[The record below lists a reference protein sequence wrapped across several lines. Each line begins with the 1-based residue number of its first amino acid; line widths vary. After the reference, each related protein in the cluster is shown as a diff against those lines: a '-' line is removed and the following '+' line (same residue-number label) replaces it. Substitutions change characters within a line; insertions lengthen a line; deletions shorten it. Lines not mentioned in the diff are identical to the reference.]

1 LPILVLHLKGVF
13 LVDIFILSIVV
24 LIYLLMVGYVG
35 YVAWK
40 RTKSADDYMVA
51 GRKTHP
57 YIMALSYGA
66 TFISTSAI
74 VGFGGTAGVYG
85 MGLLWL
91 TFLNILV
98 GIFIAFVFFGK
109 RTRKMGHN
117 MGALT
122 FPEFL
127 SRRFNSK
134 FIQYFSGA
142 VIFLGM
148 PLYASVVLIGM
159 ARFVETT
166 LQIDYNFALVGM
178 ALIVAVYVIFGGLRG
193 VMYTDALQGT
203 IMFFGMLFLLASTYW
218 VLGGVVDANQALTNL
233 INIVPA
239 SATAKATATGFTG
252 WTSMPSL
259 GSPFWWTL
267 VSTLILGVGIGVLS
281 QPQLAVRFM
290 TVKSNR
296 ELNRAVLIGG
306 IFIFMMTG
314 TAFVVGALSNVY
326 FFDTVGKLAIAVAG
340 GNADKIIPAF
350 IGGAMPLWFAYL
362 FMITL
367 LSAAMSTLSA
377 QVHVQGTALGRDI
390 YETVT
395 SKTGGSSVMIAR
407 AGIAIAVIIAV
418 ILGFI
423 LPANIIA
430 VGTAMWFSITAASFL
445 SLYIFALFWKRS
457 TKVGAIAGLL
467 TGTFFSM
474 FWILFGY
481 QKSAAALGICQAIT
495 GNAVILTT
503 APWPTVDPIVIG
515 LPLAFV
521 VTVVVSLLTKPPV
534 QEHMDL
540 CFKGI

>member
-1 LPILVLHLKGVF
+1 MDNFVLL
-13 LVDIFILSIVV
+13 IIIV
-24 LIYLLMVGYVG
+24 LIYLVLIGYVG
-35 YVAWK
+35 YVAWR

-51 GRKTHP
+51 GRQTHP
-57 YIMALSYGA
+57 FIMALSYGA
-66 TFISTSAI
+66 TFISTAAI

-91 TFLNILV
+91 TVLNILV
-98 GIFIAFVFFGK
+98 GIFIAFVLFGK

-117 MGALT
+117 LKALT

-166 LQIDYNFALVGM
+166 LGINYSIALIAM
-178 ALIVAVYVIFGGLRG
+178 AVIVAVYVVFGGIRG

-203 IMFFGMLFLLASTYW
+203 IMFIGMIVLLGAIYW
-218 VLGGVVDANQALTNL
+218 ITGGVTGGNQALTNL
-233 INIVPA
+233 INVVPA
-239 SATAKATATGFTG
+239 NATTAATATGFTG
-252 WTSMPSL
+252 WTSMPTL

-290 TVKSNR
+290 TVKSNK
-296 ELNRAVLIGG
+296 ELNRAVLVGG

-314 TAFVVGALSNVY
+314 TAFIVGALSNVY
-326 FFDTVGKLAIAVAG
+326 FWDTIAKTAMQAAA
-340 GNADKIIPAF
+340 GNADNIIPKF
-350 IGGAMPLWFAYL
+350 ITAAMPLWFAYL

-377 QVHVQGTALGRDI
+377 QFHVQGTALGRDI
-390 YETVT
+390 FETVT
-395 SKTGGSSVMIAR
+395 GTKGKSSVLVAR
-407 AGIAIAVIIAV
+407 AGITIAVIIAV

-423 LPANIIA
+423 LPTNIIA
-430 VGTAMWFSITAASFL
+430 VGTAIWFSITAAAFL
-445 SLYIFALFWKRS
+445 SMYAFALFWKRS
-457 TKVGAIAGLL
+457 TKAGVITGLVVGTLM
-467 TGTFFSM
+467 SV
-474 FWILFGY
+474 FWLVFEY
-481 QKSAAALGICQAIT
+481 KKSAEALGICKALT
-495 GNAVILTT
+495 GQTILWNIP
-503 APWPTVDPIVIG
+503 PWPTVDSIVIA
-515 LPLAFV
+515 LPIAFIL
-521 VTVVVSLLTKPPV
+521 TVVVSLLTKPQPKE
-534 QEHMDL
+534 QLDKM
-540 CFKGI
+540 FKGV

>member
-1 LPILVLHLKGVF
+1 VILVDL
-13 LVDIFILSIVV
+13 LVLSVV
-24 LIYLLMVGYVG
+24 ILIYLLMVGYVG
-35 YVAWK
+35 YIAWK
-40 RTKSADDYMVA
+40 RTKSADDYLVA

-66 TFISTSAI
+66 TFISTAAI

-117 MGALT
+117 MSALT

-166 LQIDYNFALVGM
+166 LQIDYNFALIGM
-178 ALIVAVYVIFGGLRG
+178 ALIVAVYVIFGGIRG

-203 IMFFGMLFLLASTYW
+203 IMFFGMIFLLASTYW
-218 VLGGVVDANQALTNL
+218 LLGGVFDANQALTNL
-233 INIVPA
+233 VNVVPA

-252 WTSMPSL
+252 WTSMPTL

-281 QPQLAVRFM
+281 QPQLVVRFM

-314 TAFVVGALSNVY
+314 TAFVVGSLSNLY
-326 FFDTVGKLAIAVAG
+326 FFDTVGKLAIQVAG

-350 IGGAMPLWFAYL
+350 IGTAMPLWFAYL

-390 YETVT
+390 YETLT
-395 SKTGGSSVMIAR
+395 KKTGASSVMIAR
-407 AGIAIAVIIAV
+407 AGIAIAVVVAV
-418 ILGFI
+418 ILGYI
-423 LPANIIA
+423 LPDNIIA
-430 VGTAMWFSITAASFL
+430 VGTAMWFSITAAAFL
-445 SLYIFALFWKRS
+445 SLYVFALFWKGS
-457 TKVGAIAGLL
+457 TKAGAIAGLV
-467 TGTFFSM
+467 TGTVFSL

-481 QKSAAALGICQAIT
+481 QKSAAALGICQALT
-495 GNAVILTT
+495 GNAVIIST
-503 APWPTVDPIVIG
+503 APWPTVDPILIG

-521 VTVVVSLLTKPPV
+521 VTVVVSLLTKPPA
-534 QEHMDL
+534 QEHLDF

>member
-1 LPILVLHLKGVF
+1 MENTF
-13 LVDIFILSIVV
+13 LLTIVV
-24 LIYLLMVGYVG
+24 LIYLLLVGYVG
-35 YVAWK
+35 YIAWK

-57 YIMALSYGA
+57 FIMALSYGA
-66 TFISTSAI
+66 TFISTAAI

-91 TFLNILV
+91 TVLNIIV
-98 GIFIAFVFFGK
+98 GIFIAFVLFGK

-117 MGALT
+117 LSALT

-127 SRRFNSK
+127 SRRYNSK

-166 LQIDYNFALVGM
+166 LQIDYTIALVIM
-178 ALIVAVYVIFGGLRG
+178 AMIVAVYVVFGGLRG

-203 IMFFGMLFLLASTYW
+203 IMFVGMVILLGSIYW
-218 VLGGVVDANQALTNL
+218 ILGGVTAGNQALTNL
-233 INIVPA
+233 INVVPA
-239 SATAKATATGFTG
+239 QATAKAAATGFTG
-252 WTSMPSL
+252 WTSMPAL

-326 FFDTVGKLAIAVAG
+326 FFDTVGKIAIQVAG
-340 GNADKIIPAF
+340 GNMDKIIPTF
-350 IGGAMPLWFAYL
+350 ITSAMPLWFAYL

-367 LSAAMSTLSA
+367 LSAAMSTLSS
-377 QVHVQGTALGRDI
+377 QFHVQGTAIGRDV

-395 SKTGGSSVMIAR
+395 GTKGKSSVLVAR
-407 AGIAIAVIIAV
+407 AGITIAVIIAV
-418 ILGFI
+418 ILGLI
-423 LPANIIA
+423 LPAGIIA
-430 VGTAMWFSITAASFL
+430 VGTAIWFSITAAAFL
-445 SLYIFALFWKRS
+445 SMYAFALFWKRS
-457 TKVGAIAGLL
+457 TKAGVISGLVI
-467 TGTFFSM
+467 GTLISV
-474 FWILFGY
+474 FWLVFEY
-481 QKSAAALGICQAIT
+481 KKSAAALGICKALT
-495 GNAVILTT
+495 GQVVLIGTN
-503 APWPTVDPIVIG
+503 PWPTVDSIVIA
-515 LPLAFV
+515 LPISFLI
-521 VTVVVSLLTKPPV
+521 TVIVSLLTKPPEKE
-534 QEHMDL
+534 QLDEI
-540 CFKGI
+540 FKGI

>member
-1 LPILVLHLKGVF
+1 MANDLLVL
-13 LVDIFILSIVV
+13 SIIV
-24 LIYLLMVGYVG
+24 LIYLALVIYVG
-35 YVAWK
+35 YVAWR

-51 GRKTHP
+51 GRATHP
-57 YIMALSYGA
+57 FIMALSYGA
-66 TFISTSAI
+66 TFISTAAI

-109 RTRKMGHN
+109 RTRKIGHN
-117 MGALT
+117 LSALT

-127 SRRFNSK
+127 SRRFGDSK

-142 VIFLGM
+142 IIFLGM

-166 LQIDYNFALVGM
+166 LNLNYGI
-178 ALIVAVYVIFGGLRG
+178 ALIALAVIVALYVIFGGIRG

-203 IMFFGMLFLLASTYW
+203 IMFIVMVVLFVAIYW
-218 VLGGVVDANQALTNL
+218 ITGGIVAGNEALTNL

-239 SATAKATATGFTG
+239 KATAAATATGFTG
-252 WTSMPSL
+252 WTSMPAF

-290 TVKSNR
+290 MVKSNK

-306 IFIFMMTG
+306 IFIFLMTG
-314 TAFVVGALSNVY
+314 TAFIVGALSNVY
-326 FFDTVGKLAIAVAG
+326 FFDTLGKTAMQFVG

-350 IGGAMPLWFAYL
+350 IAAAMPAWFAYL

-377 QVHVQGTALGRDI
+377 LFHVQGTALGRDV
-390 YETVT
+390 YETV
-395 SKTGGSSVMIAR
+395 SKKKGGASVLVAR
-407 AGIAIAVIIAV
+407 AGITIAVVIAV
-418 ILGFI
+418 ILGFL

-430 VGTAMWFSITAASFL
+430 VGTAIWFSITAAAFL
-445 SLYIFALFWKRS
+445 SMYAFACFWKRS
-457 TKVGAIAGLL
+457 TKAGVITGLVVGTLI
-467 TGTFFSM
+467 SV
-474 FWILFGY
+474 FWIVFEY
-481 QKSAAALGICQAIT
+481 KKSAEALGICKALTGQSVLIT
-495 GNAVILTT
+495 AQ
-503 APWPTVDPIVIG
+503 PWPTVDSIVIA
-515 LPLAFV
+515 LPIAFIL
-521 VTVVVSLLTKPPV
+521 TVVVSLLTKPPSK
-534 QEHMDL
+534 EHIEK
-540 CFKGI
+540 CFRGV

>member
-1 LPILVLHLKGVF
+1 MDNAF
-13 LVDIFILSIVV
+13 LLSIIV

-35 YVAWK
+35 YIAWK
-40 RTKSADDYMVA
+40 RTKSADDYMVV
-51 GRKTHP
+51 GREIHP
-57 YIMALSYGA
+57 FIMALSYGA

-98 GIFIAFVFFGK
+98 GIFIAFVLFGK

-117 MGALT
+117 LSALT

-127 SRRFNSK
+127 SRRFDSK

-166 LQIDYNFALVGM
+166 LQIDYTIALFAM
-178 ALIVAVYVIFGGLRG
+178 AIIVAVYVIFGGIRG

-203 IMFFGMLFLLASTYW
+203 IMFIGVVILLGSIYW
-218 VLGGVVDANQALTNL
+218 LLGGVTDAHQALTNL
-233 INIVPA
+233 VNIVPQ
-239 SATAKATATGFTG
+239 SATAKAAATGFTG
-252 WTSMPSL
+252 WTSMPAL

-290 TVKSNR
+290 TVRSNR

-306 IFIFMMTG
+306 IFIFIMTG

-326 FFDTVGKLAIAVAG
+326 FFDTVGKLAVQVVG

-350 IGGAMPLWFAYL
+350 ISAAMPLWFAYL

-367 LSAAMSTLSA
+367 LSAAMSTLSS
-377 QVHVQGTALGRDI
+377 QFHVQGTALGRDI
-390 YETVT
+390 YETL
-395 SKTGGSSVMIAR
+395 TGTKGKSSVLVAR
-407 AGIAIAVIIAV
+407 LGITVAVIIAV
-418 ILGFI
+418 ILGLI

-430 VGTAMWFSITAASFL
+430 VGTAIWFSITAAAFL
-445 SLYIFALFWKRS
+445 SMYTFALFWKRS
-457 TKVGAIAGLL
+457 TKAGVISGLL
-467 TGTFFSM
+467 IGTLVSI
-474 FWILFGY
+474 FWLVFEY
-481 QKSAAALGICQAIT
+481 KKSAAALGICKALTGQAVLIAA
-495 GNAVILTT
+495 N
-503 APWPTVDPIVIG
+503 PWPTVDSIVIA
-515 LPLAFV
+515 LPIAFI
-521 VTVVVSLLTKPPV
+521 VTVVVSLLTKPPEK
-534 QEHMDL
+534 EHLDKV
-540 CFKGI
+540 FKGV

>member
-1 LPILVLHLKGVF
+1 MDNIL
-13 LVDIFILSIVV
+13 ILSIIV
-24 LIYLLMVGYVG
+24 LIYLVLIGYVG
-35 YVAWK
+35 YVAWR

-51 GRKTHP
+51 GRTTHP
-57 YIMALSYGA
+57 VIMALSYGA
-66 TFISTSAI
+66 TFISTAAI

-91 TFLNILV
+91 TFLNIMV
-98 GIFIAFVFFGK
+98 GIFIAFVLFGK
-109 RTRKMGHN
+109 RTRKIGHN
-117 MGALT
+117 LGALT

-166 LQIDYNFALVGM
+166 LNIDYSIALIVM
-178 ALIVAVYVIFGGLRG
+178 ALIVAVYVIFGGIRG
-193 VMYTDALQGT
+193 VMYTDAVQGT
-203 IMFFGMLFLLASTYW
+203 IMFVGMVILLGAIYW
-218 VLGGVVDANQALTNL
+218 ILGGVVDANQALTNL
-233 INIVPA
+233 VNVVPA
-239 SATAKATATGFTG
+239 KATAAATATGFTG
-252 WTSMPSL
+252 WTSMPAL

-290 TVKSNR
+290 TVKSNK
-296 ELNRAVLIGG
+296 ELNRAVLVGG

-314 TAFVVGALSNVY
+314 TAFIVGALSNVY
-326 FFDTVGKLAIAVAG
+326 FFDTLGKTAMQVVG

-350 IGGAMPLWFAYL
+350 IAAAMPVWFAYL

-367 LSAAMSTLSA
+367 ISAAMSTLSA

-390 YETVT
+390 YETAT
-395 SKTGGSSVMIAR
+395 KTKGGSSILVAR
-407 AGIAIAVIIAV
+407 IGIAVAVIIAV

-430 VGTAMWFSITAASFL
+430 VGTAIWFSITAAAFL
-445 SLYIFALFWKRS
+445 SMYAFALFWKRS
-457 TKVGAIAGLL
+457 TKAGVISGLVI
-467 TGTFFSM
+467 GTLISI
-474 FWILFGY
+474 FWLIFEY
-481 QKSAAALGICQAIT
+481 KKSAEALGICKALTGKAIL
-495 GNAVILTT
+495 VTT
-503 APWPTVDPIVIG
+503 MPWPTVDSIVIA
-515 LPLAFV
+515 LPIAFA
-521 VTVVVSLLTKPPV
+521 VTVVVSLLTKPPAK
-534 QEHMDL
+534 EHLDKV
-540 CFKGI
+540 FSGV

>member
-1 LPILVLHLKGVF
+1 MANDLLVLSV
-13 LVDIFILSIVV
+13 IV
-24 LIYLLMVGYVG
+24 LIYLALIIYVG
-35 YVAWK
+35 YVAWR

-51 GRKTHP
+51 GRVTHP
-57 YIMALSYGA
+57 FIMALSYGA
-66 TFISTSAI
+66 TFISTAAI

-109 RTRKMGHN
+109 RTRKMGHSLN
-117 MGALT
+117 ALT

-127 SRRFNSK
+127 SKRFNSR

-166 LQIDYNFALVGM
+166 LSINYNIALVVL
-178 ALIVAVYVIFGGLRG
+178 AIIVALYVIFGGIRG

-203 IMFFGMLFLLASTYW
+203 IMFIGMVILLGAIYW
-218 VLGGVVDANQALTNL
+218 ITGGITEGNQALTNL
-233 INIVPA
+233 VHVVPA
-239 SATAKATATGFTG
+239 KATAAATATGFTG
-252 WTSMPSL
+252 WTSMPAL

-306 IFIFMMTG
+306 VFIFLMTG
-314 TAFVVGALSNVY
+314 TAFIVGALSNVY
-326 FFDTVGKLAIAVAG
+326 FFDTVGKIAIQVAG
-340 GNADKIIPAF
+340 GNADKIIPEF
-350 IGGAMPLWFAYL
+350 ITAAMPLWFAYL

-377 QVHVQGTALGRDI
+377 QFHVQGTALGRDI
-390 YETVT
+390 YETV
-395 SKTGGSSVMIAR
+395 SGHKGGASVLLAR
-407 AGIAIAVIIAV
+407 AGIAVAVLIAV

-430 VGTAMWFSITAASFL
+430 VGTAIWFSITAAAFL
-445 SLYIFALFWKRS
+445 SMYTFALFWKRS
-457 TKVGAIAGLL
+457 TKAGVISGLVIGTLISIFWLVFEYKKSAEAVGICKAL
-467 TGTFFSM
+467 TG
-474 FWILFGY
+474 
-481 QKSAAALGICQAIT
+481 K
-495 GNAVILTT
+495 AVLVAT
-503 APWPTVDPIVIG
+503 APWPTVDSIVIA
-515 LPLAFV
+515 LPIAFV
-521 VTVVVSLLTKPPV
+521 ITVLVSLLTKPPSK
-534 QEHMDL
+534 EHLDK
-540 CFKGI
+540 CFSGIK

>member
-1 LPILVLHLKGVF
+1 MDLL
-13 LVDIFILSIVV
+13 ILSIVV
-24 LIYLLMVGYVG
+24 LIYLLMIGYVG
-35 YVAWK
+35 YIAWK

-66 TFISTSAI
+66 TFISTAAI
-74 VGFGGTAGVYG
+74 VGFGGTAANYG
-85 MGLLWL
+85 MGILWL
-91 TFLNILV
+91 VFLNIIV

-109 RTRKMGHN
+109 RTRRMGHN
-117 MGALT
+117 LNALT

-127 SRRFNSK
+127 SRRFNSR

-142 VIFLGM
+142 VIFIGM

-166 LQIDYNFALVGM
+166 LSIDYNIALVVM
-178 ALIVAVYVIFGGLRG
+178 AIIVAAYVTFGGIRG

-203 IMFFGMLFLLASTYW
+203 IMFFGMLILLIAIYW
-218 VLGGVVDANQALTNL
+218 LLGGVTDANQALTNL
-233 INIVPA
+233 VNIVPQ

-252 WTSMPSL
+252 WTSMPAL

-306 IFIFMMTG
+306 IFIFLMTG
-314 TAFVVGALSNVY
+314 TAFIVGALSNVY
-326 FFDTVGKLAIAVAG
+326 FFDTVGKLSIAVAG

-350 IGGAMPLWFAYL
+350 IGSAMPLWFAYL

-390 YETVT
+390 YETIT
-395 SKTGGSSVMIAR
+395 KKTGASSVMIAR

-430 VGTAMWFSITAASFL
+430 VGTAMWFSITAAAFL
-445 SLYIFALFWKRS
+445 SLYAFALFWKRS
-457 TKVGAIAGLL
+457 TKAGAIAGLV
-467 TGTFFSM
+467 TGTFFSL
-474 FWILFGY
+474 FWIVFGY
-481 QKSAAALGICQAIT
+481 QKSAAALGICQALT
-495 GNAVILTT
+495 GNAVILTS

-521 VTVVVSLLTKPPV
+521 VTVVVSLLTKPPA
-534 QEHMDL
+534 QEHLDA
-540 CFKGI
+540 CFEGI

>member
-1 LPILVLHLKGVF
+1 MANDLLT
-13 LVDIFILSIVV
+13 LSIIV
-24 LIYLLMVGYVG
+24 LIYLALVIYVG
-35 YVAWK
+35 YVAWR
-40 RTKSADDYMVA
+40 RTKTADDYMVA
-51 GRKTHP
+51 GRVTHP
-57 YIMALSYGA
+57 FIMALSYGA
-66 TFISTSAI
+66 TFISTAAI

-109 RTRKMGHN
+109 RTRKIGHN
-117 MGALT
+117 LSALT

-127 SRRFNSK
+127 SKRFGDSK

-142 VIFLGM
+142 IIFLGM

-166 LQIDYNFALVGM
+166 LNLNYGI
-178 ALIVAVYVIFGGLRG
+178 ALIALAAIVALYVIFGGIRG

-203 IMFFGMLFLLASTYW
+203 IMFVVMAILFVAIYW
-218 VLGGVVDANQALTNL
+218 ITGGIVAGNEALTNL
-233 INIVPA
+233 VNVVPA
-239 SATAKATATGFTG
+239 KSVAAATATGFTG
-252 WTSMPSL
+252 WTSMPTF

-290 TVKSNR
+290 MVKSNK

-306 IFIFMMTG
+306 IFIFLMTG
-314 TAFVVGALSNVY
+314 TAFIVGALSNVY
-326 FFDTVGKLAIAVAG
+326 FFDTMGKIAMQVVG

-350 IGGAMPLWFAYL
+350 ISAAMPAWFAYL

-377 QVHVQGTALGRDI
+377 LFHVQGTALGRDV
-390 YETVT
+390 YETV
-395 SKTGGSSVMIAR
+395 SKKTGGASVLVAR
-407 AGIAIAVIIAV
+407 AGITIAVIIAV

-430 VGTAMWFSITAASFL
+430 VGTAIWFSITAAAFL
-445 SLYIFALFWKRS
+445 SMYAFACFWKRS
-457 TKVGAIAGLL
+457 TKAGVITGLVVGTLISVFWLVFEYKKSAEAIGICKAL
-467 TGTFFSM
+467 TGQTVL
-474 FWILFGY
+474 W
-481 QKSAAALGICQAIT
+481 
-495 GNAVILTT
+495 T
-503 APWPTVDPIVIG
+503 AQPWPTVDSIVIA
-515 LPLAFV
+515 LPIAFV
-521 VTVVVSLLTKPPV
+521 LTVIVSLLTKPPSK
-534 QEHMDL
+534 EHLDKV
-540 CFKGI
+540 FSGV